1 MKIPTADMAGQ
12 TPTQLHETQS
22 RRVEEE
28 LENDKA
34 KYAQILATDLKQT
47 LWCLR
52 VCVCVCL

>member
-1 MKIPTADMAGQ
+1 MKIPTAAMAGQ
-12 TPTQLHETQS
+12 TPTQLHEIQS

-28 LENDKA
+28 LDKS
-34 KYAQILATDLKQT
+34 AQILATDLKHT